1 MVNAPP
7 GGGTSQGIPFTVNA
21 DPSSPPSLAAPPS
34 GYSVQTTQVTLQ
46 WSPPLSDSVASYQAQ
61 ISGDT
66 TFATRIID
74 TTVTAN
80 SIQIGPLSTYSTYFW
95 RVRAKRINGPTS
107 SYTSPWTFNTYPAQI
122 SLSNTVSFPV
132 HQSPGQYS
140 QNDYRM
146 LGIPGADNSL
156 ISKYLTGSAG
166 MDWIAY
172 FDNGED
178 SSYLVKYAA
187 GDTTF
192 TFARGRAFWVL
203 CRGSWSVSGQVAG
216 MMPDSTGYLR
226 IALHKGWNI
235 ITNPFGNLE
244 LPWSKVQAV
253 NGGIGDS
260 IWNFDGTTMGVQQTF
275 RPYLGY
281 YFENKSNLKSLVV
294 PGGLSLFKAVLP
306 SRPSDTS
313 WTVSMTLEHG
323 GTLVDRSTWFG
334 VAPDASAGC
343 DRHDF
348 HKPRSMGVL
357 SQLVFDRPEWD
368 KHAPLFACDIHPPG
382 AGVQT
387 WDVTA
392 LTPDP
397 SSTKDAVYGS
407 LCWSRRSSG
416 RKRRLPPG
424 SEAGDI
430 PGPPRERNVHVHGD
444 RVIGAIHDPHRLVV
458 RCQEAA

>member
-1 MVNAPP
+1 MLRISRQASALRHRHSLAIAVVTVVNAPP

-61 ISGDT
+61 IAGDT

-235 ITNPFGNLE
+235 ITNPFGNLDIAMVKSAGGE
-244 LPWSKVQAV
+244 WRDRRQHLEFRRND
-253 NGGIGDS
+253 NGGPADVPS
-260 IWNFDGTTMGVQQTF
+260 VPRVLF
-275 RPYLGY
+275 REQIQ
-281 YFENKSNLKSLVV
+281 FEV
-294 PGGLSLFKAVLP
+294 PRG
-306 SRPSDTS
+306 
-313 WTVSMTLEHG
+313 
-323 GTLVDRSTWFG
+323 
-334 VAPDASAGC
+334 
-343 DRHDF
+343 
-348 HKPRSMGVL
+348 PR
-357 SQLVFDRPEWD
+357 R
-368 KHAPLFACDIHPPG
+368 A
-382 AGVQT
+382 
-387 WDVTA
+387 
-392 LTPDP
+392 
-397 SSTKDAVYGS
+397 
-407 LCWSRRSSG
+407 
-416 RKRRLPPG
+416 
-424 SEAGDI
+424 
-430 PGPPRERNVHVHGD
+430 
-444 RVIGAIHDPHRLVV
+444 
-458 RCQEAA
+458 